1 MESQDANGVVNKS
14 FMMLFA
20 FLQERMIHMV
30 LSNAYNYV
38 NVLDKAADASWVRN
52 DVLANNIANAD
63 TPNYKRKDVQFE
75 TYLSNAVAG
84 TDSLDETVANIDLST
99 LESTTYTEQAGLSYR
114 EDGNNVDISTE
125 NVELAKN
132 QLKYYTLMN
141 SVNQEFGRLKSAM
154 KTT

>member
-30 LSNAYNYV
+30 LSNAYNYI

-114 EDGNNVDISTE
+114 EDG
-125 NVELAKN
+125 
-132 QLKYYTLMN
+132 
-141 SVNQEFGRLKSAM
+141 KSCG
-154 KTT
+154 

>member
-30 LSNAYNYV
+30 LSNAYNYI

-125 NVELAKN
+125 KVDLAKN

>member
-30 LSNAYNYV
+30 LSNAYNYI

-132 QLKYYTLMN
+132 QLEYYTLMN